1 MQPYVAEWN
10 SVGRLVFIGR
20 AVLLLKAKKIKIIWL
35 EVSRGFSY
43 RPEKNPSTAGW
54 IWAGEGAVARS
65 IHRVCAPR
73 LTCKPQLRDKT
84 TGQCLTFIHQPIAP
98 PLIPH
103 HFLPSATLTS
113 SSLCTKPHPLDEM
126 AINELDRLACR
137 ACGETKKKFNRQEL
151 SKWDGAVGNKS
162 HTLKG
167 KKKRDFCC
175 CCCCWHIYVQTSDPD
190 KPIHFLKIQF
200 ALTRGN
206 LSSDSCVFTGKTFL
220 FLVLFFLSWFLKS
233 FREASFFF
241 VFFYKVTCLVC
252 LNKTFY

>member
-1 MQPYVAEWN
+1 MQTPAAWQDH
-10 SVGRLVFIGR
+10 RPVFN
-20 AVLLLKAKKIKIIWL
+20 
-35 EVSRGFSY
+35 F
-43 RPEKNPSTAGW
+43 
-54 IWAGEGAVARS
+54 
-65 IHRVCAPR
+65 H
-73 LTCKPQLRDKT
+73 
-84 TGQCLTFIHQPIAP
+84 
-98 PLIPH
+98 
-103 HFLPSATLTS
+103 PSANRSPTDPTS
-113 SSLCTKPHPLDEM
+113 LSAQRDTHLFLSLHKTPSSGWNGNQWTGP
-126 AINELDRLACR
+126 ACMQGLR
-137 ACGETKKKFNRQEL
+137 RDKKKFNRQEL